1 MLVVALSAL
10 LAGCS
15 DDSPLED
22 QNVAQAPA
30 AQAAQRVPDE
40 EPVAQVASRVGPSV
54 VQVDVEAT
62 QTTPFGTERQQGLG
76 SGVIYR
82 EDGYVI
88 TNHHVVD
95 GASEVSVAF
104 ADGTTE
110 PARDR
115 RQRPGERD
123 SRPAGGPRWPAG
135 GDV

>member
-1 MLVVALSAL
+1 M
-10 LAGCS
+10 
-15 DDSPLED
+15 
-22 QNVAQAPA
+22 AQAPA

-110 PARDR
+110 ARRDR

-135 GDV
+135 GHV